1 MGCLWAGY
9 DLDKVYHIM
18 YGNVLEKNDLD
29 YVVCGIYLVYKIQ
42 IFHQLMEGVGFGI
55 CAENKHSIFW
65 VYNAE
70 RG

>member
-9 DLDKVYHIM
+9 DLDKVYRIM
-18 YGNVLEKNDLD
+18 YGNVLGKKWSWL
-29 YVVCGIYLVYKIQ
+29 YGIYLVYKIQ
-42 IFHQLMEGVGFGI
+42 IFHQLMEGLGFGI
-55 CAENKHSIFW
+55 CTESKHSIFW

>member
-1 MGCLWAGY
+1 
-9 DLDKVYHIM
+9 M